1 MAEILPLA
9 PVGKIIKDKGN
20 AERVGE
26 DAVYALREA
35 LEKYGTE
42 VSLEAVKY
50 AKHAGRKT
58 VKADDIK
65 LAVEGLE
72 K

>member
-1 MAEILPLA
+1 MAKHDLPLSA
-9 PVGKIIKDKGN
+9 MERVMKRAG

-26 DAVYALREA
+26 DAKTALRDA
-35 LEKYGTE
+35 LEDYGHD
-42 VSLEAVKY
+42 V
-50 AKHAGRKT
+50 AKKAATFALHAGRKT

-65 LAVEGLE
+65 LAR